1 MPLLSIRGKQ
11 TQAMAPAVAGAG
23 PVPAPAAPAADSYI
37 EKLVKLI
44 PAEVVAIYL
53 TGLGLIPAQLPD
65 SQKIILPV
73 WVLVCFLLVILVR
86 THITKDQNTPPD
98 WRIVSFSAFA
108 FIIWSYSMGG
118 PWQVYNLYLPYL
130 GSLLV
135 LVWTF
140 LAPYLYGDG

>member
-11 TQAMAPAVAGAG
+11 TRAMAPAVAGAG

-37 EKLVKLI
+37 DKLVKLI
-44 PAEVVAIYL
+44 PAEAVALYL

-65 SQKIILPV
+65 NQKIILPV
-73 WVLVCFLLVILVR
+73 WVLVCFILVIVVR
-86 THITKDQNTPPD
+86 THITKDPATPPN
-98 WRIVSFSAFA
+98 WRIVSFSAVA

-118 PWQVYNLYLPYL
+118 PWQAYNLYLPYL

-135 LVWTF
+135 LLWTF